1 VAKLANSDRS
11 QISQISTF
19 RIVMLQ
25 VLGTAA
31 VAMRTAV
38 ISLCIALFG
47 PLLEAQTSVTA
58 VPVPDWVERSNQNAK
73 LLFDVEARFSPEDV
87 TNLGIESA
95 DEQVIDLQPRRE
107 DRVRAAY
114 RDAISML
121 KQRLAA
127 ERDPHVRQ
135 DLETLIHSAEQ
146 TVRGS
151 DLHDK
156 YELPYWDIARE
167 VYNGLSDLLDE
178 QVRPE
183 RQRKALVRIRRYAGL
198 EPGYTPI
205 ARAAEA
211 RIRERLNQPGL
222 TDPPR
227 REVEKNLASDNFYIN
242 GIEQLFRACAID
254 GYQPA
259 LANLKEQ
266 VTKYNDFLRNIV
278 LPRSRIDFRLPW
290 ELYAFRVEEEGV
302 DTPPGEIAAKAH
314 VAFKEIQT
322 EMKKLAPEV
331 AKLHGWKLTDYRKV
345 VRELRKDQIGKEDVL
360 PYYQARLHD
369 IEAIIRRERLVT
381 LPHRSVRMRL
391 ATEAESAATPA
402 PFMLRPRLIGNT
414 GEAGE
419 FVLTFDVTAGT
430 AESGKIKHVDD
441 WTSKAMSWTLTAHE
455 ARPGHELQYDA
466 VLENGVSW
474 ARVVLHP
481 STVSEG
487 WGLYAE
493 DMLRPYMPSDG
504 QLVSLQLQLLR
515 AARAFLEP
523 DLQSGKTTPE
533 RAFRLLTE
541 EVAASEALA
550 NSEVERLTF
559 RTIGLGPAY
568 LYGFMQYKQL
578 KVDTEKILGAQFDG
592 QKFHDFILSQGLLPL
607 PQLREA
613 LVEEFVPAQEK
624 RSSLDGRAA
633 DRDAD

>member
-1 VAKLANSDRS
+1 
-11 QISQISTF
+11 
-19 RIVMLQ
+19 
-25 VLGTAA
+25 
-31 VAMRTAV
+31 MRTAV
-38 ISLCIALFG
+38 FSLCIALFG
-47 PLLEAQTSVTA
+47 PLVSPEASLTA

-95 DEQVIDLQPRRE
+95 DEQVMDLQPRRE
-107 DRVRAAY
+107 DRVRASY
-114 RDAISML
+114 RDAISIL

-135 DLETLIHSAEQ
+135 DLQILIHSAEQ

-167 VYNGLSDLLDE
+167 VYDGLSALLDE

-183 RQRKALVRIRRYAGL
+183 RQRKALVRLRRYAGL
-198 EPGYTPI
+198 EPGYAPI
-205 ARAAEA
+205 AQVAEA
-211 RIRERLNQPGL
+211 RIREGLNEPGL
-222 TDPPR
+222 TGPSR
-227 REVEKNLASDNFYIN
+227 REVEKNLASDDFYIS
-242 GIEQLFRACAID
+242 GIEQLFRDCAID
-254 GYQPA
+254 GYQRA
-259 LANLKEQ
+259 LANLREQ
-266 VTKYNDFLRNIV
+266 VARYNDFLQNNV
-278 LPRSRIDFRLPW
+278 LPRSRTDFRLPR

-302 DTPPGEIAAKAH
+302 DIPPGEMAAKAH

-331 AKLHGWKLTDYRKV
+331 AKLHGWKLTDYRRV

-360 PYYQARLHD
+360 PYYQARLRD

-381 LPHRSVRMRL
+381 LPQRPVRMRL

-414 GEAGE
+414 GESGE

-430 AESGKIKHVDD
+430 AASGKMQHVDD
-441 WTSKAMSWTLTAHE
+441 WTSKAMSWTLTSHE

-481 STVSEG
+481 ATVSEG

-493 DMLRPYMPSDG
+493 DMVRPYMPLDG

-523 DLQSGKTTPE
+523 ELQSGKATPE
-533 RAFRLLTE
+533 QAFRLLTQD
-541 EVAASEALA
+541 VATSEALA

-578 KVDTEKILGAQFDG
+578 KADTRRVLGAQFDD

-613 LVEEFVPAQEK
+613 LVEEFVPAQQK
-624 RSSLDGRAA
+624 RSSSSGADHDGFP
-633 DRDAD
+633 